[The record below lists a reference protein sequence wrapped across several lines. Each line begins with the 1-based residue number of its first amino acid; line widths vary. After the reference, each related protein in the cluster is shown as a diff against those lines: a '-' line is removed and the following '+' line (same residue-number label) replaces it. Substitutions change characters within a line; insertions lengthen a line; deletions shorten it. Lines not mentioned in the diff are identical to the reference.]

1 VMLHRAV
8 FGSMERFIGIL
19 IEHYAGAFPAWLAP
33 TQMVVMNIS
42 EHQHDYA
49 QVVVKALQA
58 AGLRAEADL
67 RNEKITRKIR
77 DNSLL
82 RLPYQLIVGDKEKE
96 AGLVAVRSR
105 SGEDLGQ
112 MTVAALIERLRS
124 ELIPG

>member
-1 VMLHRAV
+1 
-8 FGSMERFIGIL
+8 MERFIGIL

-49 QVVVKALQA
+49 QEVVAQLRDV
-58 AGLRAEADL
+58 GLRAEADL